1 MDDRFR
7 RSDEERLIATLN
19 ELDAAKALT
28 RQLRAELGDGISA
41 VARSGGSR
49 DCLCAFETVKRVMN
63 EATLRYRRAVDSFNV
78 FCQKRREA
86 VADVTHA
93 TLLDGRKVGG

>member
-28 RQLRAELGDGISA
+28 RKLQADLGNAVSA
-41 VARSGGSR
+41 LARSGRSP
-49 DCLCAFETVKRVMN
+49 DCLYTFETVKQTMN
-63 EATLRYRRAVDSFNV
+63 DATVRYRHAVESFNV
-78 FCQKRREA
+78 FCQKRPEA
-86 VADVTHA
+86 VVSVAHA
-93 TLLDGRKVGG
+93 VGSYRIS

>member
-7 RSDEERLIATLN
+7 RSDEQRLIATLN

-28 RQLRAELGDGISA
+28 RKLQAELGNAVSGIAQSG
-41 VARSGGSR
+41 RSP
-49 DCLCAFETVKRVMN
+49 DCLYTFESVKRAMN

-78 FCQKRREA
+78 VCQEGPEA
-86 VADVTHA
+86 KVSVASA
-93 TLLDGRKVGG
+93 TAS